1 MREKI
6 DCFLPCSDLD
16 SARDMVAQIKGSKT
30 IQHIY
35 LLVNEHLGEL
45 DGALCDCEQIVV
57 NDLTSSATIAAI
69 AENAKADYALLQIRP
84 REIQMA
90 KGTLDRMLRIAS
102 DSDAAMIYADHN
114 DLIDGKLQPHPVID
128 YQIGSIRDDFD
139 LGSLIL
145 VKTSLLNAFA
155 SQAGENAYKFA
166 AVYALRLFLSSSTSS
181 GRV

>member
-6 DCFLPCSDLD
+6 DCFLPCNDLE
-16 SARDMVAQIKGSKT
+16 SARNVVAQIKGSKT

-35 LLVNEHLGEL
+35 LLVYEDLGEL

-114 DLIDGKLQPHPVID
+114 DLIDGKL
-128 YQIGSIRDDFD
+128 
-139 LGSLIL
+139 
-145 VKTSLLNAFA
+145 
-155 SQAGENAYKFA
+155 
-166 AVYALRLFLSSSTSS
+166 
-181 GRV
+181 